1 MSSISI
7 RTLDKIKRYNY
18 NRSEFYFFNSNILTS
33 DTHLSLITRYSI
45 SLHTKHFSYNN
56 YAVRICNRCILSG
69 RSRGN
74 FNTFK
79 ITRMIFKK
87 FSTLGL
93 LPGIK
98 KSSW

>member
-7 RTLDKIKRYNY
+7 RTHDKTKRYKY
-18 NRSEFYFFNSNILTS
+18 NRSELYFFNINIINS
-33 DTHLSLITRYSI
+33 DTHLSLMARYSI
-45 SLHTKHFSYNN
+45 LLHSKTLSRNN
-56 YAVRICNRCILSG
+56 HAVRICNRCILSG

-74 FNTFK
+74 LNTFK
-79 ITRMIFKK
+79 ITRMIFKR

-98 KSSW
+98 KASW